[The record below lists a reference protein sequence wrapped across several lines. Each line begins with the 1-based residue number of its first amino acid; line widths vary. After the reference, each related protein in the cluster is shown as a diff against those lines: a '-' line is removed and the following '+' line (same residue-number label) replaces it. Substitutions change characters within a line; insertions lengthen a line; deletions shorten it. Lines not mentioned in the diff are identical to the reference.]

1 MIVDKIKESIN
12 KLNWRKS
19 EKWLTVAYLGFQ
31 LLLMFINPVASM
43 AMGIF
48 LIAVLLAANNF

>member
-1 MIVDKIKESIN
+1 MIVDKIKEIISR
-12 KLNWRKS
+12 LNWRNS

>member
-19 EKWLTVAYLGFQ
+19 EKWLTVVYLGFQ
-31 LLLMFINPVASM
+31 LLLMFINPIASM